1 MKHIDNLKSQLL
13 RHAVY
18 FLENMEEFSPFG
30 LTLFEGDRIVLDG
43 VIEEDLVNDS
53 SSETIIKR
61 ITDKLIKN
69 VEEENALCIGIA
81 LNTVFSKKQENIEIN
96 AIEMRFLDIGAND
109 ENTYFIYE
117 IIDSKVII
125 LGETD
130 NPWENLSHPQN

>member
-1 MKHIDNLKSQLL
+1 MKYIDKLKSELL

-43 VIEEDLVNDS
+43 VIEEDLLNDT
-53 SSETIIKR
+53 SSETMIKR

-69 VEEENALCIGIA
+69 VEEENALCVGVA
-81 LNTVFSKKQENIEIN
+81 LNTVFSKKEENIEIN
-96 AIEMRFLDIGAND
+96 TIEMRFLDTNGGD
-109 ENTYFIYE
+109 ENTYFVYQIVN
-117 IIDSKVII
+117 SKAII

-130 NPWENLSHPQN
+130 NPWNNLS

>member
-61 ITDKLIKN
+61 ITDKLIN
-69 VEEENALCIGIA
+69 RIHHIA
-81 LNTVFSKKQENIEIN
+81 T
-96 AIEMRFLDIGAND
+96 
-109 ENTYFIYE
+109 
-117 IIDSKVII
+117 DS
-125 LGETD
+125 
-130 NPWENLSHPQN
+130 